1 MSMRLGTRA
10 VERLVPAGTMLNCK
24 HCDKAIK
31 FAARVRNKQVIAN
44 VYKRSKWDRI
54 EHFHPECYLD
64 AGNPHGEVD
73 ISQSDALIK
82 QRRPG

>member
-1 MSMRLGTRA
+1 
-10 VERLVPAGTMLNCK
+10 
-24 HCDKAIK
+24 
-31 FAARVRNKQVIAN
+31 VRNKQVIAN